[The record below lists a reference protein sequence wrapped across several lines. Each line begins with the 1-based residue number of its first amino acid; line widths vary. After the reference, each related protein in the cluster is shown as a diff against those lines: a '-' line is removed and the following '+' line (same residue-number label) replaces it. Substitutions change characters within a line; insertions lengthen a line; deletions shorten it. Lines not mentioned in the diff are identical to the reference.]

1 MKHTETTTCMP
12 RRAENISPLLRLEE
26 PMLRSRPFLLI
37 MMIFLISSSFSA
49 SVEGALS
56 EADQAC
62 MGCHEQGMQM
72 KFGNGEELSLSVKT
86 GDIEESVHR
95 ILGCVAC
102 HGFTAENHP
111 HRTYK
116 TKQEYSSLASRL
128 CTKCHSMQKN
138 KIHERLTSQ
147 GPMKAACTEC
157 HGAHSVKRVRDLPK
171 GNQYCLNCHRREITL
186 TFAGGEKR
194 SIIADEKHLNASV
207 HKNLSCIDCHF
218 GFSSSTHP
226 VRSFKT
232 VRDYTLA
239 HSESC
244 RRCHFDKYTKTLEG
258 IHYEVLLKGNSNAPV
273 CTDCHGTHAIAS
285 ARKDKLANA
294 KRCEQCHGE
303 VYAIYAKSVHGA
315 ALIQEHIEDVPVCS
329 DCHKAHD
336 NAGPMSGDFRISIPQ
351 ICASCHAKPEIMNK
365 YNLSTDVV
373 ETYLGD
379 FHGVTLKFY
388 KQLGQSQKQIA
399 VCIDCHGIHD
409 IGKTSGSTSPV
420 IKQNLVKRCQKCHE
434 GATANF
440 PDSWISHYKPNFKQ
454 APLVYIVNLIY
465 KIFIPFMIVG
475 LLLQIFLH
483 AWRYIMN
490 R

>member
-1 MKHTETTTCMP
+1 MP
-12 RRAENISPLLRLEE
+12 GKRQKQLYLQHLEE
-26 PMLRSRPFLLI
+26 SMALSRQYIVIL
-37 MMIFLISSSFSA
+37 MIFLFAPFSA
-49 SVEGALS
+49 VFVEGALS
-56 EADQAC
+56 DADQIC
-62 MGCHEQGMQM
+62 LGCHGQGLTM
-72 KFGNGEELSLSVKT
+72 KFGSGEEISLAVKT
-86 GDIEESVHR
+86 GDIEASVHR
-95 ILGCVAC
+95 IIGCTAC
-102 HGFTAENHP
+102 HGFSAENHP
-111 HRTYK
+111 HRSYK
-116 TKQEYSSLASRL
+116 SKQEYSSLTARL
-128 CTKCHSMQKN
+128 CTKCHTMKDN
-138 KIHERLTSQ
+138 KIHARLTSQ
-147 GPMKAACTEC
+147 EAMKAACTEC
-157 HGAHSVKRVRDLPK
+157 HGSHAVRRVRDLPR
-171 GNQYCLNCHRREITL
+171 GNQYCLSCHSREISI
-186 TFAGGEKR
+186 TFDSGEKR
-194 SIIADEKHLNASV
+194 AIVVHEQHLNSSV

-226 VRSFKT
+226 VRAFKNP
-232 VRDYTLA
+232 RDYSLA

-258 IHYEVLLKGNSNAPV
+258 IHYKVLLQGNSNAPV

-336 NAGPMSGDFRISIPQ
+336 NAGPMSGDFRITIPQ
-351 ICASCHAKPEIMNK
+351 ICASCHAKPEIMKK

-373 ETYLGD
+373 DTYLGD

-409 IGKTSGSTSPV
+409 ISKLSGSTSPV

-454 APLVYIVNLIY
+454 APLVFIVNMIY
-465 KIFIPFMIVG
+465 KIFIPFMLIG

-483 AWRYIMN
+483 AWRYIVN